1 MWVTH
6 PYAVIS
12 LQTADKGWY
21 SSAKR
26 NQQGTPFIH
35 KGLDHPGLYMSVT
48 PLILC
53 SYFIPNYTV
62 RNTSYSLYSICSFLY
77 RWVTFLLI
85 TVYIWSIINSIDT
98 SYCSK
103 QNSSFLPAFVPGC
116 LETQVCVAA
125 FVIKANKRKSWDAD
139 LQLSSRKLYS
149 QW

>member
-1 MWVTH
+1 
-6 PYAVIS
+6 
-12 LQTADKGWY
+12 
-21 SSAKR
+21 
-26 NQQGTPFIH
+26 
-35 KGLDHPGLYMSVT
+35 MSVT

-53 SYFIPNYTV
+53 SYFILNYTV

-77 RWVTFLLI
+77 LWVTFLLI

-125 FVIKANKRKSWDAD
+125 FVIKANKGKSRDAD
-139 LQLSSRKLYS
+139 LQLSWIHGSRNEPLFHYRYFCTRLLLWLCLSYGDIKYKHELKVLLGIIKT
-149 QW
+149 QH